1 MLIYLQMVKAPED
14 KQKFQ
19 RIHDRYL
26 GLMLHVA
33 KRVLGS
39 GRDAEDAVQEAFI
52 AIAKNISKFS
62 DPACSKTQSY
72 VVTIVENKA
81 IDIYRA
87 RRRRPAEPLNEETEG
102 IPFRVEGH
110 ALADAIARL
119 PARYRE
125 LILLKY
131 AEGYTDRELIKM
143 LGLSYGGVRSLDARA
158 KKKLKALLEEE
169 GIDV

>member
-1 MLIYLQMVKAPED
+1 MLVYTQMIEAPED
-14 KQKFQ
+14 KGKFQ
-19 RIHDRYL
+19 RVYDRYL
-26 GLMLHVA
+26 GLMLHTA
-33 KRVLGS
+33 RRVLGD
-39 GRDAEDAVQEAFI
+39 GRDAEDAVQEAFL
-52 AIAKNISKFS
+52 AIAKNISKIS
-62 DPACSKTQSY
+62 DPACNKTRSY

-87 RRRRPAEPLNEETEG
+87 RRRKPAEPLNEETAG
-102 IPFRVEGH
+102 IPFRVEGN

-131 AEGYTDRELIKM
+131 ADGYTDRELTHM
-143 LGLSYGGVRSLDARA
+143 LGLSYSGVRSLDARA
-158 KKKLKALLEEE
+158 KKQLKKLLEEE